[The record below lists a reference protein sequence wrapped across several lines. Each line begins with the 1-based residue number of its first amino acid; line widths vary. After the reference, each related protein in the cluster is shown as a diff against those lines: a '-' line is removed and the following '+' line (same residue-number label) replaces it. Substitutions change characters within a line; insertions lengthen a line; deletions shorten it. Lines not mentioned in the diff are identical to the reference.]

1 MILAIEYLHS
11 KKIVYR
17 DLKPENIMIDE
28 FGYLKLIDMGTAK
41 ILKSSQGVSKTFTI
55 LGTPHYMAPEILK
68 SKGYG
73 LAVDLWSVGKDSLM

>member
-28 FGYLKLIDMGTAK
+28 QGYLKMIDMGTAK
-41 ILKSSQGVSKTFTI
+41 ILKSAGGAAKTFTI
-55 LGTPHYMAPEILK
+55 LGTPHYMAPEVVK

-73 LAVDLWSVGKDSLM
+73 LMVDLWSIGISS